1 MGPAG
6 DTLTPNRDSL
16 MAPKRFSLLLWLAT
30 APLLAWT
37 ATGVPELAPG
47 APPVERQLPP
57 GETHTYR
64 FEAQAGRHL
73 LVTAEQQGADLVLEA
88 GTIAVDSLEDRRGPV
103 SLLWTAAAGPVEI
116 KVGSQDRDGAPGSYT
131 LRLEELPDATAADR
145 RRLEAERAMTE
156 AGRIV
161 LQPSKAWREALGPY
175 ARALPVWRELGDRRQ
190 EARTLSGLAG
200 IHRTL
205 DELVPALDH
214 YLQALALW
222 RQLGE
227 RSSEADTLD
236 RIGLC
241 RAKMGRHRKAL
252 EAFEAALALQRGLG
266 DRYGEAVTLGNAGYA
281 LLSQGETREALPRFE
296 AALALLR
303 DLGETGLEASVLQ
316 NVGGAW
322 DRLGEPQRAVEH
334 YTRALGL
341 LRARGE
347 RRVEAGLLAN
357 LAVAWRGLGELGKSL
372 AHHEQALALFR
383 EMGDRRGEARTLNNL
398 GHVYDRLGEPRRAL
412 VWYGQSLALR
422 REVGDRLGEAITLN
436 NLGRAHERLGER
448 DPALGYY
455 RQALALSREI
465 GDRHEETTSLGLLGR
480 AYAGAGDTARALDHL
495 GQAVAGSRALGNRRG
510 LATVLH
516 RVGLVHAAR
525 GDAGQA
531 LASLTEALELHRA
544 LADRAGQAETL
555 HALARVERRRGRL
568 AEART
573 QADEALGLVES
584 VRTKLGS
591 PDLRASY
598 LASQRGLFELSIDL
612 RMEMERREPG
622 RGHARA
628 ALEMSERARA
638 RSLLE
643 LLQEAGTDA
652 FAGIDP
658 ELRERERSLRNR
670 LNAKATYQLELLSG
684 ASTAGQRTA
693 AERELAAL
701 LAEVD
706 QVEAE
711 IRRRSPRYAALT
723 QPQPLDTAAIQR
735 LLDPETLLLEY
746 ALGDER
752 SHLWAVDAG
761 SVAAFELPGRQEIER
776 AAREVYRQL
785 RTLDVRPTP
794 EEAEAAA
801 AASREL
807 SRMLLGPVADRL
819 AHLPGD
825 RRLVVVADGALQYI
839 PFAALPVPGAP
850 GAGEPLLVRHEVVHL
865 PSASVLAVQR
875 RDLAARPAAP
885 GVVAVLADPVF
896 QARDPRFTAAPAS
909 ALIAAAERG
918 APAAPLT
925 FDRLPATRREA
936 ESIAALA
943 PAGKALTALD
953 FRASRRTAL
962 SGDLGRYRIV
972 HFATHGVINAET
984 PELSGLVLSL
994 FDERGEPQDGFLGL
1008 RDIYGLDLGADLV
1021 VLSGCETALGR
1032 EVRGE
1037 GLAGLTRGFMYA
1049 GAARV
1054 MASLWRVE
1062 DRATAELMT
1071 RFYRSLLADGLRPA
1085 AALRAAQLAVRAER
1099 RWRDPYHWAPFVLQ
1113 GDWN

>member
-1 MGPAG
+1 
-6 DTLTPNRDSL
+6 
-16 MAPKRFSLLLWLAT
+16 MASKRFSVLLWLTT

-37 ATGVPELAPG
+37 ASGVPELAPG
-47 APPVERQLPP
+47 APVERPLAP
-57 GETHTYR
+57 GEAHSYR
-64 FEAQAGRHL
+64 FEAPAGRHL
-73 LVTAEQQGADLVLEA
+73 LFTAEQHGSDLVLEVRPSS
-88 GTIAVDSLEDRRGPV
+88 GEPVAVDSLEDRKGPV
-103 SLLWTAAAGPVEI
+103 SLLWTAAAAGPARLEVR
-116 KVGSQDRDGAPGSYT
+116 SRDRDGAPGRYT

-161 LQPSKAWREALGPY
+161 LQPPKAWREALAPY
-175 ARALPVWRELGDRRQ
+175 ERALQAWRELGDRRQ
-190 EARTLSGLAG
+190 EARTLSGMAG
-200 IHRTL
+200 VHRTL
-205 DELVPALDH
+205 DDLVPALDR

-227 RSSEADTLD
+227 RGSEADTLD

-241 RAKMGRHRKAL
+241 RAKLGRHREAL
-252 EAFEAALALQRGLG
+252 EAFQASLALQRELG
-266 DRYGEAVTLGNAGYA
+266 DRYGEALTLGNAGYA
-281 LLSQGETREALPRFE
+281 LLSRGETREALPRFE
-296 AALALLR
+296 QALALLR

-316 NVGGAW
+316 NMGGAW

-341 LRARGE
+341 LRALGE
-347 RRVEAGLLAN
+347 RRVEAGVLAN

-372 AHHEQALALFR
+372 EHHEQALALFR
-383 EMGDRRGEARTLNNL
+383 ELGDRRGEARTLNNL

-412 VWYGQSLALR
+412 VWYEQSLALR

-436 NLGRAHERLGER
+436 NLGRAHERLGEHA
-448 DPALGYY
+448 PALGYY
-455 RQALALSREI
+455 RRALALSREI
-465 GDRHEETTSLGLLGR
+465 GDRHEEVTSLGLLGR
-480 AYAGAGDTARALDHL
+480 AYAAAGDTARALDHL
-495 GQAVAGSRALGNRRG
+495 GQAIAGSRALGNRRG
-510 LATVLH
+510 LATVLY
-516 RVGLVHAAR
+516 RVGLAHAAR

-555 HALARVERRRGRL
+555 HALARLERRRGRL
-568 AEART
+568 AEARA

-584 VRTKLGS
+584 MRTKLGS

-643 LLQEAGTDA
+643 LLQEAGTDV
-652 FAGIDP
+652 FAGVDP

-684 ASTAGQRTA
+684 ASTGEQRTE

-723 QPQPLDTAAIQR
+723 QPRTLDAAAIQR
-735 LLDPETLLLEY
+735 LLEPGTLLLEY

-752 SHLWAVDAG
+752 SHLWAVDTET
-761 SVAAFELPGRQEIER
+761 VAAFELPGRQEIER

-785 RTLDVRPTP
+785 RTLDVRPSP
-794 EEAEAAA
+794 EEAAA
-801 AASREL
+801 AEAAGREL
-807 SRMLLGPVADRL
+807 SRMLLGPVADRV
-819 AHLPGD
+819 GE
-825 RRLVVVADGALQYI
+825 RRLVVVADATLQYI
-839 PFAALPVPGAP
+839 PFAALPDPGAP
-850 GAGEPLLVRHEVVHL
+850 GEPLLVRHEVVHL

-896 QARDPRFTAAPAS
+896 QARDPRFTAAPTS
-909 ALIAAAERG
+909 PTSPAAAVVAPAERGALPERG
-918 APAAPLT
+918 APAAPLA

-936 ESIAALA
+936 EAIAALA
-943 PAGKALTALD
+943 PAGGAFTALD

-1008 RDIYGLDLGADLV
+1008 RDIYNLDLGADLV

-1071 RFYRSLLADGLRPA
+1071 RFYRSLLVDGLRPA

>member
-1 MGPAG
+1 
-6 DTLTPNRDSL
+6 
-16 MAPKRFSLLLWLAT
+16 
-30 APLLAWT
+30 
-37 ATGVPELAPG
+37 
-47 APPVERQLPP
+47 
-57 GETHTYR
+57 
-64 FEAQAGRHL
+64 
-73 LVTAEQQGADLVLEA
+73 
-88 GTIAVDSLEDRRGPV
+88 
-103 SLLWTAAAGPVEI
+103 
-116 KVGSQDRDGAPGSYT
+116 
-131 LRLEELPDATAADR
+131 
-145 RRLEAERAMTE
+145 
-156 AGRIV
+156 
-161 LQPSKAWREALGPY
+161 
-175 ARALPVWRELGDRRQ
+175 
-190 EARTLSGLAG
+190 
-200 IHRTL
+200 
-205 DELVPALDH
+205 
-214 YLQALALW
+214 
-222 RQLGE
+222 
-227 RSSEADTLD
+227 
-236 RIGLC
+236 
-241 RAKMGRHRKAL
+241 
-252 EAFEAALALQRGLG
+252 
-266 DRYGEAVTLGNAGYA
+266 
-281 LLSQGETREALPRFE
+281 
-296 AALALLR
+296 
-303 DLGETGLEASVLQ
+303 
-316 NVGGAW
+316 
-322 DRLGEPQRAVEH
+322 
-334 YTRALGL
+334 
-341 LRARGE
+341 
-347 RRVEAGLLAN
+347 
-357 LAVAWRGLGELGKSL
+357 
-372 AHHEQALALFR
+372 
-383 EMGDRRGEARTLNNL
+383 
-398 GHVYDRLGEPRRAL
+398 
-412 VWYGQSLALR
+412 
-422 REVGDRLGEAITLN
+422 
-436 NLGRAHERLGER
+436 
-448 DPALGYY
+448 
-455 RQALALSREI
+455 
-465 GDRHEETTSLGLLGR
+465 
-480 AYAGAGDTARALDHL
+480 
-495 GQAVAGSRALGNRRG
+495 
-510 LATVLH
+510 
-516 RVGLVHAAR
+516 VGLVHAAR

-555 HALARVERRRGRL
+555 HAMARVERRRGRL
-568 AEART
+568 AEARL

-584 VRTKLGS
+584 MRTKLGS

-622 RGHARA
+622 QGHARA

-643 LLQEAGTDA
+643 LLQAAGTDA
-652 FAGIDP
+652 FAGVDP
-658 ELRERERSLRNR
+658 QLRERERSLRNR

-684 ASTAGQRTA
+684 ASTDEQRTA

-723 QPQPLDTAAIQR
+723 QPQPLEAAAIQR
-735 LLDPETLLLEY
+735 LLDPGTLLLEY

-752 SHLWAVDAG
+752 SHLWAVDPTL
-761 SVAAFELPGRQEIER
+761 VAAFELPGRREIER
-776 AAREVYRQL
+776 AAREFYRQL
-785 RTLDVRPTP
+785 RTLDVRPSP
-794 EEAEAAA
+794 EEAGAAEAAG
-801 AASREL
+801 REL

-819 AHLPGD
+819 GS
-825 RRLVVVADGALQYI
+825 RRLVIVADAALQYI
-839 PFAALPVPGAP
+839 PFAALPAPGAP

-896 QARDPRFTAAPAS
+896 QARDPRFTAAPAA
-909 ALIAAAERG
+909 ALLGSAERG
-918 APAAPLT
+918 APATPLP

-943 PAGKALTALD
+943 PAGGVFTALD

-1008 RDIYGLDLGADLV
+1008 RDIYNLDLGADLV

-1062 DRATAELMT
+1062 DRATAELMA

>member
-1 MGPAG
+1 MRPGG
-6 DTLTPNRDSL
+6 DTLKPNRNSL
-16 MAPKRFSLLLWLAT
+16 MASKRFSVLLWLAT

-37 ATGVPELAPG
+37 ASGVPELSPG
-47 APPVERQLPP
+47 TPVERALAP
-57 GETHTYR
+57 GEAHTYR
-64 FEAQAGRHL
+64 FEAPAGRHVL
-73 LVTAEQQGADLVLEA
+73 FIAEQHGSDLVLEVA
-88 GTIAVDSLEDRRGPV
+88 GIAVDSLEDRRGPV
-103 SLLWTAAAGPVEI
+103 SLLWTAAAGPVQVE
-116 KVGSQDRDGAPGSYT
+116 VRSQNRDGSPGRYT
-131 LRLEELPDATAADR
+131 LRLEELPEASAADR

-161 LQPSKAWREALGPY
+161 SQPSRVWREALGHY

-200 IHRTL
+200 VHRTL
-205 DELVPALDH
+205 DELAPALDH
-214 YLQALALW
+214 YLQALVLW

-227 RSSEADTLD
+227 RAHEADALD

-241 RAKMGRHRKAL
+241 RAKQGKYGEAL
-252 EAFEAALALQRGLG
+252 EAFQAALALQRELG
-266 DRYGEAVTLGNAGYA
+266 DRHGEAVTLGNAGYT

-296 AALALLR
+296 QALALLR

-316 NVGGAW
+316 NMGGAW

-334 YTRALGL
+334 YTQALGL
-341 LRARGE
+341 LRAQGE
-347 RRVEAGLLAN
+347 RRGEAGVLAN
-357 LAVAWRGLGELGKSL
+357 LAVAWRSLGEPGRSL
-372 AHHEQALALFR
+372 ALHEQALALFR
-383 EMGDRRGEARTLNNL
+383 ESGDRRGEARTLNNL

-436 NLGRAHERLGER
+436 NLGRAHERLGEPG
-448 DPALGYY
+448 PALEFYQ
-455 RQALALSREI
+455 RALALSREI

-480 AYAGAGDTARALDHL
+480 VYAAAGDTARALDHL
-495 GQAVAGSRALGNRRG
+495 GQAVQSSRALGNRRG

-516 RVGLVHAAR
+516 RLGLVHAAR
-525 GDAGQA
+525 GDAGDAGQA

-573 QADEALGLVES
+573 RADEALGLVES
-584 VRTKLGS
+584 MRTKLGS

-612 RMEMERREPG
+612 RMEQERREPG
-622 RGHARA
+622 QGHARA

-643 LLQEAGTDA
+643 LLQEAGADA
-652 FAGIDP
+652 FAGVDP

-684 ASTAGQRTA
+684 ASTGEQRME
-693 AERELAAL
+693 AERELGAL

-723 QPQPLDTAAIQR
+723 QPQPLETAAIQR
-735 LLDPETLLLEY
+735 LLDPGTLLLEY

-752 SHLWAVDAG
+752 SHLWAVDRET
-761 SVAAFELPGRQEIER
+761 VAAFELPGRREIEKV
-776 AAREVYRQL
+776 AREVYRQL
-785 RTLDVRPTP
+785 RTLDIRPSP
-794 EEAEAAA
+794 EEAEAAD

-819 AHLPGD
+819 GEK
-825 RRLVVVADGALQYI
+825 RLVVVADAALQYV
-839 PFAALPVPGAP
+839 PFAALPEPVAP
-850 GAGEPLLVRHEVVHL
+850 GAGEPLLVRHEIVHL

-896 QARDPRFTAAPAS
+896 QARDPRFTAAPAATVIAS
-909 ALIAAAERG
+909 AGRG
-918 APAAPLT
+918 APAVPLT

-936 ESIAALA
+936 EAIAALA
-943 PAGKALTALD
+943 PAGGAFTALD

-1008 RDIYGLDLGADLV
+1008 RDIYNLDLGADLV

-1071 RFYRSLLADGLRPA
+1071 RFYRSLLADGLGPA